1 MSPQLPERASVVI
14 IGGGVMGASA
24 AFHLAEAGVTDI
36 VLLEMDEFAS
46 GSTSKAAGGVR
57 AQFSD
62 PVNIA
67 LGARGLEAFENF
79 HIRPGYEIDLH
90 QVGYLFLL
98 TTPEQVEIYTQSAAL
113 QNSMGIETRI
123 ISREEAQELSPAAIT
138 DDVIAASYHPR
149 DGYCSTENVVLGY
162 IGGARRLGAKAFTQ
176 VSVTGIEVADGR
188 ITGVHTSAG
197 TIATDAVICTAGA
210 WSSQIGA
217 MAGVDLPLVPMR
229 RQILVSEPLPE
240 ALRDRFPD
248 NQAFTIDAGTTFYW
262 HREGPGVLY
271 GMSYQAE
278 TPGFKLQYSDE
289 WLGDLGEAMERRCP
303 ELLEIGIAHQWAGL
317 YEITPDHNALVGE
330 STTVSRFLYATGFSG
345 HGFLQGPAIGEVLRD
360 LYLHRDPVIDVR
372 PFTAERF
379 ATGHLRGEVN
389 IV

>member
-1 MSPQLPERASVVI
+1 MSLPTRADVVI

-24 AFHLAEAGVTDI
+24 AFHLAEAGVTD
-36 VLLEMDEFAS
+36 VVVLEMDEFAS

-67 LGARGLEAFENF
+67 LGARGLDAFENF
-79 HIRPGYEIDLH
+79 HVRPGYEIDLH

-98 TTPEQVEIYTQSAAL
+98 TSEEQVEVYAASAAL
-113 QNSMGIETRI
+113 QNSMGIATRI
-123 ISREEAQELSPAAIT
+123 ISREEAQALSPAAIT

-162 IGGARRLGAKAFTQ
+162 IGGARKLGAKAFTH
-176 VSVTGIEVADGR
+176 VTVTSIDIVDGVVRGVETSQGR
-188 ITGVHTSAG
+188 IETA
-197 TIATDAVICTAGA
+197 TIVCTAGA

-217 MAGVDLPLVPMR
+217 MAGVELPIVPMR
-229 RQILVSEPLPE
+229 RQILVSEPLPSE
-240 ALRDRFPD
+240 LLDRFPD
-248 NQAFTIDAGTTFYW
+248 RQAFTIDAASTFYW

-278 TPGFKLQYSDE
+278 TPGFKLTYSDE
-289 WLGDLGEAMERRCP
+289 WLGDLGAAMERRCP
-303 ELLEIGIAHQWAGL
+303 ELLEVGIAHQWAGL
-317 YEITPDHNALVGE
+317 YEITPDHNALIGE
-330 STTVSRFLYATGFSG
+330 ASTVSRFIYAAGFSG

-360 LYLHRDPVIDVR
+360 LYLRREPLIDVR

-379 ATGHLRGEVN
+379 ATGSLRGEVN

>member
-1 MSPQLPERASVVI
+1 MSLPARADVVI
-14 IGGGVMGASA
+14 IGGGVMGAST

-36 VLLEMDEFAS
+36 VVLEMAEFAS

-67 LGARGLEAFENF
+67 LGARGLDAFENF
-79 HIRPGYEIDLH
+79 HVRPGYEIDLH

-98 TTPEQVEIYTQSAAL
+98 TSEEQVEVYRKSAEL
-113 QNSMGIETRI
+113 QNSMGIQTRI
-123 ISREEAQELSPAAIT
+123 ITCEEAQELSPSAIT
-138 DDVIAASYHPR
+138 EDVIAASYHPR

-162 IGGARRLGAKAFTQ
+162 IGGARKLGAKAFTN
-176 VSVTGIEVADGR
+176 VEVTGISVIDGEIVA
-188 ITGVHTSAG
+188 VHTNRGAID
-197 TIATDAVICTAGA
+197 TTTVICTAGA
-210 WSSQIGA
+210 WSSA
-217 MAGVDLPLVPMR
+217 VAALVGVDLPIVPMR
-229 RQILVSEPLPE
+229 RQILVSEPLPTE
-240 ALRDRFPD
+240 LLDRFPD
-248 NQAFTIDAGTTFYW
+248 EQAFTIDASTTFYW

-278 TPGFKLQYSDE
+278 TPGFKLNYSDE
-289 WLGDLGEAMERRCP
+289 WLADLGDAMERRCP
-303 ELLEIGIAHQWAGL
+303 ELLEVGIAHQWAGL
-317 YEITPDHNALVGE
+317 YEITPDHNALIGE
-330 STTVSRFLYATGFSG
+330 ATTVSRFIYAAGFSG

-360 LYLHRDPVIDVR
+360 LYLRREPIIDVR

-379 ATGHLRGEVN
+379 ATGSLRGEVN

>member
-1 MSPQLPERASVVI
+1 MSLPARADVVI
-14 IGGGVMGASA
+14 IGGGVMGAST

-36 VLLEMDEFAS
+36 VVLEMAEFAS

-67 LGARGLEAFENF
+67 LGARGLDAFENF
-79 HIRPGYEIDLH
+79 HVRPGYEIDLH

-98 TTPEQVEIYTQSAAL
+98 TSEEQVEVYRKSAEL
-113 QNSMGIETRI
+113 QNSMGIQTRI
-123 ISREEAQELSPAAIT
+123 ITREEAQELSPSAIT
-138 DDVIAASYHPR
+138 EDVIAASYHPR

-162 IGGARRLGAKAFTQ
+162 IGGARKLGAKAFTN
-176 VSVTGIEVADGR
+176 VEVTGISVIDGEIVA
-188 ITGVHTSAG
+188 VHTNRGAID
-197 TIATDAVICTAGA
+197 TTTVICTAGA
-210 WSSQIGA
+210 WSSA
-217 MAGVDLPLVPMR
+217 VAALVGVDLPIVPMR
-229 RQILVSEPLPE
+229 RQILVSEPLPPE
-240 ALRDRFPD
+240 LLDRFPD
-248 NQAFTIDAGTTFYW
+248 EQAFTIDASTTFYW

-278 TPGFKLQYSDE
+278 TPGFKLNYSDE
-289 WLGDLGEAMERRCP
+289 WLADLGDAMERRCP
-303 ELLEIGIAHQWAGL
+303 ELLEVGIAHQWAGL
-317 YEITPDHNALVGE
+317 YEITPDHNALIGE
-330 STTVSRFLYATGFSG
+330 ATTVSRFIYAAGFSG

-360 LYLHRDPVIDVR
+360 LYLRREPIIDVR

-379 ATGHLRGEVN
+379 ATGSLRGEVN

>member
-1 MSPQLPERASVVI
+1 MSPALPSRAEVVV

-24 AFHLAEAGVTDI
+24 AFHLAEAGVTD
-36 VLLEMDEFAS
+36 VVVLEMDEFAS

-67 LGARGLEAFENF
+67 LGARGLDAFENF

-98 TTPEQVEIYTQSAAL
+98 TSQEQVDVYTASAAL
-113 QNSMGIETRI
+113 QNSMGIGTRI
-123 ISREEAQELSPAAIT
+123 ISREEAQALSPAAIT

-162 IGGARRLGAKAFTQ
+162 IGGARRLGATAFTK
-176 VSVTGIEVADGR
+176 VTVTGIDVVDGT
-188 ITGVHTSAG
+188 ITAVHTDAG
-197 TIATDAVICTAGA
+197 SIATNSVICTAGA
-210 WSSQIGA
+210 WSSAIGA
-217 MAGVDLPLVPMR
+217 MAGVELPIVPMR
-229 RQILVSEPLPE
+229 RQILVSEPLTPE
-240 ALRDRFPD
+240 LADRFPD
-248 NQAFTIDAGTTFYW
+248 NQAFTIDAASTFYW

-278 TPGFKLQYSDE
+278 TPGFKLNYSDE
-289 WLGDLGEAMERRCP
+289 WMGDLGDAMERRCP
-303 ELLEIGIAHQWAGL
+303 ELLELGIAHQWAGL

-330 STTVSRFLYATGFSG
+330 SSTVSRFIYAAGFSG

-360 LYLHRDPVIDVR
+360 LYLGNEPIIDVR

-379 ATGHLRGEVN
+379 ATGLLRGEVN